1 MQIEELNRLFPNKIL
16 PYEYPKPY
24 PSKGFNPTLVKAI
37 VLGCDP
43 SNFSN
48 NGETN
53 QLETVFGI
61 EGVGN
66 DGRYF
71 AGILKNL
78 NEVGLTLTDIY
89 VQNLCRNYFYKETKK
104 NDIWFQAAAL
114 WRKTLKDELNQLGIP
129 PCVPVFLTA
138 EELYRALVNEKHTV
152 RQCKEFYQTPE
163 LIPIKPNENH
173 LERPLIPLFRGGAG
187 YYNLKNWENYR
198 NRIVEILAN
207 SKNRY

>member
-61 EGVGN
+61 EGVGK

-104 NDIWFQAAAL
+104 NDIWYNAAAL

-129 PCVPVFLTA
+129 QRVPVFLTA
-138 EELYRALVNEKHTV
+138 EELYRALVNEKHTL

-163 LIPIKPNENH
+163 LIPIKPSENH
-173 LERPLIPLFRGGAG
+173 LERPFIPLFRGGAG
-187 YYNLKNWENYR
+187 YYNLKNWENYQ

-207 SKNRY
+207 SKN

>member
-24 PSKGFNPTLVKAI
+24 PNKDFNPTLVKAI

-48 NGETN
+48 NGETS

-61 EGVGN
+61 EGVGK

-71 AGILKNL
+71 TGILKNL
-78 NEVGLTLTDIY
+78 NEVGLKLTDIY

-104 NDIWFQAAAL
+104 NDIWYDAAAH
-114 WRKTLKDELNQLGIP
+114 WRKTLNEELNQLGIP
-129 PCVPVFLTA
+129 QSVPVFLTA
-138 EELYRALVNEKHTV
+138 EELYRALVNEKHTA

-163 LIPIKPNENH
+163 LIPIEPSENY
-173 LERPLIPLFRGGAG
+173 LERPLVPLFRGGAG

-198 NRIVEILAN
+198 NRIVELLDN
-207 SKNRY
+207 SKN